1 MKNES
6 KAYYLQVLGL
16 SSNFN
21 ETELK
26 DAYRRE
32 AKKWHP
38 DLNKDDIYAEERLQ
52 LINEAYA
59 FLKGSKNNNSTKR
72 KSSNS
77 YSRNSASKSE
87 NNKVW
92 SMTNI
97 FSPIKLILKKLI
109 FYSGGFIAPLFSV
122 IGIVLFSINIINAE
136 AGLFKFLIIL
146 ILVLGSI
153 AFYRIN
159 NFQLNWYKNFGGKL
173 SNEAIRSLAKLW
185 WIFSSIII
193 LITSYILFLDKDQR
207 VLRGEDTNRKVESV
221 KKALYEGID
230 QCRKRYRNNLS
241 TRFQDAPAFSGNF
254 DEFQIVPVIRNKKG
268 KEITKGKVENL
279 VKRYKPTCFE
289 AKAIPL
295 NTENTWFW
303 INQPKINFFAGY
315 DQKPIERHYTSN
327 TLTRCGDASKPGCKS
342 NEYWWEYG
350 FKGPK

>member
-6 KAYYLQVLGL
+6 KAYYLQALGL

-97 FSPIKLILKKLI
+97 FSPIK
-109 FYSGGFIAPLFSV
+109 
-122 IGIVLFSINIINAE
+122 
-136 AGLFKFLIIL
+136 
-146 ILVLGSI
+146 
-153 AFYRIN
+153 
-159 NFQLNWYKNFGGKL
+159 
-173 SNEAIRSLAKLW
+173 
-185 WIFSSIII
+185 
-193 LITSYILFLDKDQR
+193 
-207 VLRGEDTNRKVESV
+207 
-221 KKALYEGID
+221 
-230 QCRKRYRNNLS
+230 
-241 TRFQDAPAFSGNF
+241 
-254 DEFQIVPVIRNKKG
+254 
-268 KEITKGKVENL
+268 
-279 VKRYKPTCFE
+279 
-289 AKAIPL
+289 
-295 NTENTWFW
+295 
-303 INQPKINFFAGY
+303 
-315 DQKPIERHYTSN
+315 
-327 TLTRCGDASKPGCKS
+327 
-342 NEYWWEYG
+342 
-350 FKGPK
+350 